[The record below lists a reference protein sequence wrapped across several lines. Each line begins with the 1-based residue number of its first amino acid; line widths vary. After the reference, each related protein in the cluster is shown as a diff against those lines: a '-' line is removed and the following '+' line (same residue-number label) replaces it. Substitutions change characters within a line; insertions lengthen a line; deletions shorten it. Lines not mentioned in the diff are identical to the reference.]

1 ELSGNEASAG
11 GNGYGGAVYSSS
23 AHVIVLNSTVAQNT
37 ASGGYGGG
45 LAVDG
50 AGVIDVTAATIASN
64 VGSGIDLVDN
74 VAVSLLNT
82 ILVGNTDDQCTVL
95 GTGREDII
103 SLGYNLSSD
112 ATCNLVHVTDRPSTA
127 LMLGALADNGGPTRT
142 MALLA
147 GSVAVDGG
155 TCEKITTDQR

>member
-1 ELSGNEASAG
+1 
-11 GNGYGGAVYSSS
+11 
-23 AHVIVLNSTVAQNT
+23 
-37 ASGGYGGG
+37 
-45 LAVDG
+45 

-127 LMLGALADNGGPTRT
+127 LMLGALADDGGPTRT

-155 TCEKITTDQR
+155 TCEKITTDQREFLRPAGNCDIGAYEYAAVLPVELVSFEA